1 MTTLTETIVRG
12 LTAGDTSSS
21 MNADFHIYSLPP
33 KRVNR
38 LRILSKLADDSRQT
52 NVPRPFAHANP
63 PALLH
68 PAPGEAVEWFSFS
81 LRQQQSSLDENT
93 RLAGWLEL
101 AELDPPIRTRIGTRA
116 ALLNLKRGLTPAQSG
131 NDNPHYFDDLAMVR
145 VLAAVATFPQ
155 DSQAALAAATADAEF
170 TTASDGLWCARAT
183 AQLFSRLA
191 NGDAPREAVL
201 SAIELL
207 PNDTWSRRIA
217 ETSLE
222 VAAASNGPIERA
234 RRLSIEVG
242 DWIYSYPT
250 AAPETLGFLL
260 AHVAS
265 ARNADDLMLGA
276 LSQPRNG
283 ATLPALAGAAA
294 AVMFGTDWIPADLT
308 LDSIKL
314 SGIAIPQYRGQ
325 HVTNGVTVS
334 A

>member
-1 MTTLTETIVRG
+1 MTTLTETLVRG
-12 LTAGDTSSS
+12 LAAGDASSA

-38 LRILSKLADDSRQT
+38 LRILSRYADETRTT

-68 PAPGEAVEWFSFS
+68 PAAGEALEWFSFS
-81 LRQQQSSLDENT
+81 LRQLQSSSDEKD
-93 RLAGWLEL
+93 RIAAWLEL
-101 AELDPPIRTRIGTRA
+101 AEVDPPIRARIGTRA

-145 VLAAVATFPQ
+145 VLAAVAAFPQ
-155 DSQAALAAATADAEF
+155 DPQTALGAATADAEF
-170 TTASDGLWCARAT
+170 TTAADGLWCARAT
-183 AQLFSRLA
+183 ARLFSLLA
-191 NGDAPREAVL
+191 EGDTPREAVA

-207 PNDTWSRRIA
+207 PDETWSRRIA
-217 ETSLE
+217 ESSLE
-222 VAAASNGPIERA
+222 AAAASNGPIERA
-234 RRLSIEVG
+234 RRLSIDVG

-308 LDSIKL
+308 MASIRL
-314 SGIAIPQYRGQ
+314 SGIAIPHYRGQ
-325 HVTNGVTVS
+325 RVANGATVS